1 MVEAIQLLARTEG
14 ILLDTVYIGKVMAA
28 FIGMIRE
35 GKFKEGE
42 NVLFVHTGGSPAL
55 YAYTDEVLK

>member
-28 FIGMIRE
+28 FVGMIRE

-42 NVLFVHTGGSPAL
+42 FLHIGRSPAL
-55 YAYTDEVLK
+55 YTYTDEVLK